1 MPDITLSQAARE
13 LAASADV
20 GDVVLHTLQVDH
32 PAFTEPLSL
41 VNDYSSLTATL
52 EDGVTVVTFVAFGFD
67 FRLPDVEQ
75 AQSPELEIAI
85 DNVSREILA
94 YIDLAS
100 QSQSLATITYR
111 MYLASD
117 LSGPCNDPPLVL
129 TVTAVTADVF
139 RVRLQAGFSN
149 FANVRFP
156 REDYTAA
163 RFPGLVAT

>member
-13 LAASADV
+13 HAASADV
-20 GDVVLHTLQVDH
+20 GDVVLQTLQLDH
-32 PAFTEPLSL
+32 PAFTEPLYL

-52 EDGVTVVTFVAFGFD
+52 EDGVTTVTFVAFGFD
-67 FRLPDVEQ
+67 FRLPDVQQ
-75 AQSPELEIAI
+75 AQSPEVEFSI
-85 DNVSREILA
+85 DNISREVLA

-100 QSQSLATITYR
+100 QSQALATLTYR
-111 MYLASD
+111 QYLAGD
-117 LSGPCNDPPLVL
+117 LSGPCNDPPLVM
-129 TVTAVTADVF
+129 TVTSVTADVF
-139 RVRLQAGFSN
+139 RIRLQAGFEN